1 MGAAGDMEHD
11 APDAVTACERSCEAI
26 RDLSATL

>member
-1 MGAAGDMEHD
+1 MEHD

-26 RDLSATL
+26 RDLGATLWG

>member
-11 APDAVTACERSCEAI
+11 APDAVTACESSCEAI
-26 RDLSATL
+26 RDLGATL